1 MPPKD
6 IPMPF
11 RTALPWTGFVALLF
25 LLNYMSRSTLTPLLV
40 SIEKDLGIGHAQAT
54 SLLLM
59 QSAGFSSALAA
70 SGFLLS
76 RFKPR
81 QIATIPLAIAGGILL
96 LMPLVH
102 TLGQARLVFIA
113 FGLGVGFYFPAGM
126 ATLSSL
132 VFPKDWGKAVAIHE
146 LAPNTGFILI
156 PLLAQAGLMFTDWRG
171 VFAIMGVLMI
181 CTAGAFL
188 LWGRGGNTRTDAPS
202 FKGCGVLLKNPA
214 SWIVALLM
222 AVSMIGEFSIYSI
235 LQIFLVSAAGFGPEE
250 ANLGLSISRLAM
262 PVIVIAAGWAADRF
276 NAKRTV
282 SACFL
287 LHAVALC
294 LMSVDASVSRIPAL
308 CGVFLQAASMAF
320 VFPPLFK
327 VFAQCFSADEQPALA
342 DHAPRRAHLR
352 RGHPLPHRLLRGI
365 LHVRPRLPHY
375 RRHVRGKR
383 RFGRLLEEQRVTDR
397 FSKKSFPCL
406 PSSPSRMHS
415 IIPTANPYFPPQ

>member
-40 SIEKDLGIGHAQAT
+40 SIEEDLGIGHAQAT

-132 VFPKDWGKAVAIHE
+132 VFPKDWGKAVAIHQ

-235 LQIFLVSAAGFGPEE
+235 LQIFLVSA
-250 ANLGLSISRLAM
+250 
-262 PVIVIAAGWAADRF
+262 
-276 NAKRTV
+276 
-282 SACFL
+282 CFL

-327 VFAQCFSADEQPALA
+327 VFAQCFSADEQPILLSLTMPLA
-342 DHAPRRAHLR
+342 GLISA
-352 RGHPLPHRLLRGI
+352 GGI
-365 LHVRPRLPHY
+365 PFFIGY
-375 RRHVRGKR
+375 CGEYYT
-383 RFGRLLEEQRVTDR
+383 FGLAFLTIAAMSVASAVSVAYLKNRE
-397 FSKKSFPCL
+397 
-406 PSSPSRMHS
+406 
-415 IIPTANPYFPPQ
+415 

>member
-40 SIEKDLGIGHAQAT
+40 SIEEDLGIGHAQAT

-102 TLGQARLVFIA
+102 TLGQARLVFVA

-282 SACFL
+282 SA
-287 LHAVALC
+287 
-294 LMSVDASVSRIPAL
+294 
-308 CGVFLQAASMAF
+308 
-320 VFPPLFK
+320 
-327 VFAQCFSADEQPALA
+327 
-342 DHAPRRAHLR
+342 
-352 RGHPLPHRLLRGI
+352 
-365 LHVRPRLPHY
+365 
-375 RRHVRGKR
+375 
-383 RFGRLLEEQRVTDR
+383 
-397 FSKKSFPCL
+397 
-406 PSSPSRMHS
+406 
-415 IIPTANPYFPPQ
+415 

>member
-202 FKGCGVLLKNPA
+202 FKGCGVLLKN
-214 SWIVALLM
+214 
-222 AVSMIGEFSIYSI
+222 
-235 LQIFLVSAAGFGPEE
+235 LQIVLVSAAGFGPEE

-327 VFAQCFSADEQPALA
+327 VFAQCFSADEQPILLSLTMPLA
-342 DHAPRRAHLR
+342 GLISA
-352 RGHPLPHRLLRGI
+352 GGI
-365 LHVRPRLPHY
+365 PFFIGY
-375 RRHVRGKR
+375 CGEYYT
-383 RFGRLLEEQRVTDR
+383 FGLAFLTIAAMSVASAVSVAYLKNRE
-397 FSKKSFPCL
+397 
-406 PSSPSRMHS
+406 
-415 IIPTANPYFPPQ
+415 

>member
-11 RTALPWTGFVALLF
+11 RTALPWTGFVAPLF

-40 SIEKDLGIGHAQAT
+40 SIEEDLGIGHAQAT

-262 PVIVIAAGWAADRF
+262 PVIVIAA
-276 NAKRTV
+276 
-282 SACFL
+282 
-287 LHAVALC
+287 ALC

-327 VFAQCFSADEQPALA
+327 VFAQCFSADEQPILLSLTMPLA
-342 DHAPRRAHLR
+342 GLISA
-352 RGHPLPHRLLRGI
+352 GGI
-365 LHVRPRLPHY
+365 PFFIGY
-375 RRHVRGKR
+375 CGEYYT
-383 RFGRLLEEQRVTDR
+383 FGLAFLTIAAMSVASAVSVAYLKNRE
-397 FSKKSFPCL
+397 
-406 PSSPSRMHS
+406 
-415 IIPTANPYFPPQ
+415 

>member
-1 MPPKD
+1 
-6 IPMPF
+6 
-11 RTALPWTGFVALLF
+11 
-25 LLNYMSRSTLTPLLV
+25 
-40 SIEKDLGIGHAQAT
+40 
-54 SLLLM
+54 
-59 QSAGFSSALAA
+59 
-70 SGFLLS
+70 
-76 RFKPR
+76 
-81 QIATIPLAIAGGILL
+81 
-96 LMPLVH
+96 
-102 TLGQARLVFIA
+102 
-113 FGLGVGFYFPAGM
+113 
-126 ATLSSL
+126 
-132 VFPKDWGKAVAIHE
+132 
-146 LAPNTGFILI
+146 
-156 PLLAQAGLMFTDWRG
+156 MFTDWRG

-222 AVSMIGEFSIYSI
+222 AASMIGEFSIYSI

-282 SACFL
+282 RACFL

-327 VFAQCFSADEQPALA
+327 VFAQCFSADEQPILLSLTMPLA
-342 DHAPRRAHLR
+342 GLISA
-352 RGHPLPHRLLRGI
+352 GGI
-365 LHVRPRLPHY
+365 PFFIGY
-375 RRHVRGKR
+375 CGEYYT
-383 RFGRLLEEQRVTDR
+383 FGLAFLTIAAMSVASAVSVAYLKNRE
-397 FSKKSFPCL
+397 
-406 PSSPSRMHS
+406 
-415 IIPTANPYFPPQ
+415 

>member
-6 IPMPF
+6 TPMPF

-40 SIEKDLGIGHAQAT
+40 SIEQDLGIGHAQAT

-59 QSAGFSSALAA
+59 QSAGFSSALAV

-81 QIATIPLAIAGGILL
+81 QIATVPLAAAGCMLL
-96 LMPLVH
+96 LMPLVQ
-102 TLGQARLVFIA
+102 TLGQARLVFVA

-132 VFPKDWGKAVAIHE
+132 VYPKDWGKAVAIHE

-156 PLLAQAGLMFTDWRG
+156 PLLAQAGLLFTDWRG
-171 VFAIMGVLMI
+171 VFAIMGLLMI
-181 CTAGAFL
+181 GTAAAFL
-188 LWGRGGNTRTDAPS
+188 HWGRGGNACTDAPS
-202 FKGCGVLLKNPA
+202 FRGCGRLLKNPA
-214 SWIVALLM
+214 SWIVTFLL
-222 AVSMIGEFSIYSI
+222 AVSMIGEFSIYSV
-235 LQIFLVSAAGFGPEE
+235 LQIFLVSAVGFGPDE

-262 PVIVIAAGWAADRF
+262 PFIVIAAGWAADRF

-294 LMSVDASVSRIPAL
+294 LMSVDASVSRLPAL

-327 VFAQCFSADEQPALA
+327 VFAQCFLPDEQPILLSLTMPIAGLISAGGVPFFIGEFYPFGLA
-342 DHAPRRAHLR
+342 FLIIAAMSAASAVSVAYLKG
-352 RGHPLPHRLLRGI
+352 RG
-365 LHVRPRLPHY
+365 
-375 RRHVRGKR
+375 
-383 RFGRLLEEQRVTDR
+383 
-397 FSKKSFPCL
+397 
-406 PSSPSRMHS
+406 
-415 IIPTANPYFPPQ
+415 

>member
-40 SIEKDLGIGHAQAT
+40 SIEEDLGIGHAQAT

-222 AVSMIGEFSIYSI
+222 AASMIGEFSIYSI

-327 VFAQCFSADEQPALA
+327 VFAQCFSADEQPILLSLTMPLA
-342 DHAPRRAHLR
+342 GLISAGGIPFFIGYCGEYYTFGLAFLTIAAMSVARAVSVAYLKNR
-352 RGHPLPHRLLRGI
+352 
-365 LHVRPRLPHY
+365 
-375 RRHVRGKR
+375 
-383 RFGRLLEEQRVTDR
+383 E
-397 FSKKSFPCL
+397 
-406 PSSPSRMHS
+406 
-415 IIPTANPYFPPQ
+415 

>member
-1 MPPKD
+1 
-6 IPMPF
+6 
-11 RTALPWTGFVALLF
+11 
-25 LLNYMSRSTLTPLLV
+25 
-40 SIEKDLGIGHAQAT
+40 
-54 SLLLM
+54 M

-327 VFAQCFSADEQPALA
+327 VFAQCFSADEQPILLSLTMPLA
-342 DHAPRRAHLR
+342 GL
-352 RGHPLPHRLLRGI
+352 I
-365 LHVRPRLPHY
+365 LSLIH
-375 RRHVRGKR
+375 
-383 RFGRLLEEQRVTDR
+383 
-397 FSKKSFPCL
+397 
-406 PSSPSRMHS
+406 
-415 IIPTANPYFPPQ
+415 I

>member
-40 SIEKDLGIGHAQAT
+40 SIEEDLGIGHAQAT

-250 ANLGLSISRLAM
+250 ANLGLSISCLLYTSPPPIIPQKLCEIRIQSGAAVGEHDLDVMHGAFVHRHDGERLPTGLATGHGRLRRRNQR
-262 PVIVIAAGWAADRF
+262 IAAPAAGATIKKD
-276 NAKRTV
+276 K
-282 SACFL
+282 
-287 LHAVALC
+287 LHALRRHGLHGTTGKTHPRTPSTRLSP
-294 LMSVDASVSRIPAL
+294 LMTPGLARPHKSSSVGAISPSL
-308 CGVFLQAASMAF
+308 
-320 VFPPLFK
+320 PPERNGT
-327 VFAQCFSADEQPALA
+327 ARSPS
-342 DHAPRRAHLR
+342 APRSTTTS
-352 RGHPLPHRLLRGI
+352 G
-365 LHVRPRLPHY
+365 
-375 RRHVRGKR
+375 
-383 RFGRLLEEQRVTDR
+383 T
-397 FSKKSFPCL
+397 
-406 PSSPSRMHS
+406 
-415 IIPTANPYFPPQ
+415 

>member
-40 SIEKDLGIGHAQAT
+40 SIEEDLGIGHAQAT

-156 PLLAQAGLMFTDWRG
+156 PLLAQAGLMFTDW
-171 VFAIMGVLMI
+171 
-181 CTAGAFL
+181 
-188 LWGRGGNTRTDAPS
+188 PS
-202 FKGCGVLLKNPA
+202 WA
-214 SWIVALLM
+214 S
-222 AVSMIGEFSIYSI
+222 S
-235 LQIFLVSAAGFGPEE
+235 
-250 ANLGLSISRLAM
+250 
-262 PVIVIAAGWAADRF
+262 
-276 NAKRTV
+276 
-282 SACFL
+282 
-287 LHAVALC
+287 
-294 LMSVDASVSRIPAL
+294 
-308 CGVFLQAASMAF
+308 
-320 VFPPLFK
+320 
-327 VFAQCFSADEQPALA
+327 
-342 DHAPRRAHLR
+342 
-352 RGHPLPHRLLRGI
+352 
-365 LHVRPRLPHY
+365 
-375 RRHVRGKR
+375 
-383 RFGRLLEEQRVTDR
+383 
-397 FSKKSFPCL
+397 
-406 PSSPSRMHS
+406 
-415 IIPTANPYFPPQ
+415 